1 MQHKLVT
8 PRAVSSNCPKSVFQ
22 QPEKST
28 PAAGDSARD
37 ERATLLRSARRIVF
51 KLGTN
56 VVAESEG
63 SLCVSRL
70 EPLVASFAKLKQ
82 AGIQIILVSSGAVGL
97 GRGVLALHRTR
108 TQDLVTKQACAAVG
122 QAQLMHAYEQLFHP
136 HGVNIAQVLLTEDDF
151 MDRRRSSNL
160 RHTME
165 KLLKLGVVPIVN
177 ENDTVSTAELEYEV
191 KGSRI
196 RIFSDNDRLAAL
208 VASRVDAQALILL
221 SNVEGLL
228 RLPGKNVEDSAES
241 PGLPIPLVKEI
252 TSEIMALARGPSQGG
267 RGGMLTKLEAA
278 EIATRAG
285 GITII
290 ANGSKPDIVE
300 RIFRGENI
308 GTAFI
313 PATRMPAKRRWI
325 AYAADV
331 SGRIVVNAG
340 ARDAILHGKA
350 SLLWSGVVKV
360 ERRFKAMDVISI
372 ADPEGREIARGI
384 ANHGSEEVELP
395 AARIGDRLSPKSTV
409 LVTRNNIVL
418 FES

>member
-1 MQHKLVT
+1 MNSGKFGGQKL
-8 PRAVSSNCPKSVFQ
+8 
-22 QPEKST
+22 T
-28 PAAGDSARD
+28 PAAGGAVPD
-37 ERATLLRSARRIVF
+37 ERAALLRSAHRIVF

-56 VVAESEG
+56 VVAEAEG

-70 EPLVASFAKLKQ
+70 EPLVASFARLKR
-82 AGIQIILVSSGAVGL
+82 AGMQIILVSSGAVGL

-108 TQDLVTKQACAAVG
+108 TQDVLTKQACAAVG
-122 QAQLMHAYEQLFHP
+122 QAQLMHAYEQLFRP

-151 MDRRRSSNL
+151 MDRSRSSNL
-160 RHTME
+160 RRTIE

-177 ENDTVSTAELEYEV
+177 ENDTVSTAELEYTIQ
-191 KGSRI
+191 GSRT

-228 RLPGKNVEDSAES
+228 RLRPKRAGEPVEPPE
-241 PGLPIPLVKEI
+241 LLIPLVKEI
-252 TSEIMALARGPSQGG
+252 TPEIKALALGPSQGG

-290 ANGSKPDIVE
+290 ANGSTPDVVE

-325 AYAADV
+325 AYSADV

-340 ARDAILHGKA
+340 ARDAILRGKA

-360 ERRFKAMDVISI
+360 ERRFMPMDVISI

-384 ANHGSEEVELP
+384 ANQGSE
-395 AARIGDRLSPKSTV
+395 AADLLAAGAGKSPKSSV
-409 LVTRNNIVL
+409 LVTRNNIVV